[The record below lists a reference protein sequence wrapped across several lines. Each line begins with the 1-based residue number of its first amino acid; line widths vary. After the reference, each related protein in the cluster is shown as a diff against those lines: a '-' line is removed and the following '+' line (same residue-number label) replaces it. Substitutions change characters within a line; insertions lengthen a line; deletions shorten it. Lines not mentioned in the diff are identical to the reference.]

1 MKPGTVYNDIISLLD
16 WLPTFSAAAGIPDI
30 RERMAR
36 GFPAGGKTF
45 KVHLDGYNFM
55 PYFEGK
61 QKAGPRDA
69 LYYFDQGGNLNAIRW
84 NDWKLSFATAKGN
97 IATGVRE
104 VSAWALITN
113 LRMDPYERGLEE
125 GGGAIDF
132 LARNI
137 WLLVPIQQKVKEF
150 FADYDQFPHQ
160 EGTAL
165 NAGGINYGFLRQ
177 TDAMKRLKDLE
188 RLAPR

>member
-1 MKPGTVYNDIISLLD
+1 MDEIDRQIVALLRSGARTSFQAIGQRVSLSAPAVKRRVDRLEADGVIRSYADGRIQDTGPLNTKRMPTVDEEFL
-16 WLPTFSAAAGIPDI
+16 AATKDFID
-30 RERMAR
+30 RQ
-36 GFPAGGKTF
+36 
-45 KVHLDGYNFM
+45 H
-55 PYFEGK
+55 
-61 QKAGPRDA
+61 KAG
-69 LYYFDQGGNLNAIRW
+69 N
-84 NDWKLSFATAKGN
+84 
-97 IATGVRE
+97 
-104 VSAWALITN
+104 
-113 LRMDPYERGLEE
+113 
-125 GGGAIDF
+125 AIDF

-165 NAGGINYGFLRQ
+165 NAGGINYGLLRQ